1 VIDEEGMESMLTRE
15 RRRKEKWR
23 GPGREVS
30 RRREIGGRVSKR
42 EKKEA
47 LEGKREKCGV
57 TEERER
63 EEKWELKVKV
73 RIDGRSKLGKD
84 CQM

>member
-1 VIDEEGMESMLTRE
+1 MIDEEGVESRLTRE

-30 RRREIGGRVSKR
+30 RRREEGGSASKR
-42 EKKEA
+42 EKREA
-47 LEGKREKCGV
+47 MEGEREKRGV

-63 EEKWELKVKV
+63 EEKGE
-73 RIDGRSKLGKD
+73 
-84 CQM
+84 